1 MCCLTRKNDLEEDE
15 DASKYGGW
23 IVQIFRNVHAPLL
36 LSKAGKA
43 IVLLAFSGLLGFG
56 IYVSSYS
63 FNPLVFTTS
72 CLNTIILM

>member
-56 IYVSSYS
+56 IYGA
-63 FNPLVFTTS
+63 
-72 CLNTIILM
+72 